1 MFRRVRVLAA
11 AVALSVLAAACTST
25 EDAQPDRSAPPEEF
39 VPVVPDAAP
48 SAPETVRG
56 WVSLAGAVVGATVV
70 ITDGDGVQI
79 GEPAVTDDFGY
90 FESDAPY
97 GPHYSVVATGGTDDH
112 GDVAAT
118 LRTQMNTDDAEAAAN
133 LGHIDVNIAT
143 TFVAEYIDRHPG
155 VDEETAEAAVAVS
168 MGAHPDDDIGAIVGT
183 QAKAFNAAA
192 YADDTINDTH
202 IAESVDAIAAAVAP
216 DQASVAAEE
225 PVAAA
230 APLFAERA
238 FVLDDPVSDV
248 AVDIVKGF
256 LGDQGKKLLTSWLGL
271 DGDSAEMDE
280 LRQMRAQLDQL
291 QVALAAAAA
300 EARQLAA
307 DAVYSAAVD
316 ATNDVR
322 GGISTA
328 TRLYMVPVG
337 DRAIALGQARAD
349 RAGLAADAPADQV
362 AAADAAVTTAEASYK
377 VALDNFRNNYNTLAG
392 GAFVKLN
399 LFLEAGTGDAKSIVE
414 KYADT
419 IRARQRFISS
429 ADNDAV
435 YAVYDD
441 FASWQAAAAYLEAE
455 YQSVIDGNVAGAV
468 DMYNE
473 AEARQV
479 TQLPTRLD
487 TPGVVID
494 LQSSLMWQGAGS
506 GVLHW
511 SFDIMEYMRACC
523 EITPPGTPGGPAP
536 FGGWR
541 LPTQAE
547 FADLL
552 RDRGN
557 RSVNDY
563 MVSVSS
569 PTGFNAQWW
578 AALSTPVWA
587 ADKSTT
593 DVKSYDMN
601 SGSISSNPYTV
612 HAVLNPNGSFGRLPD
627 LEGWYGGIA
636 YDTSRWVASRLP
648 GANADVVQVRP
659 LDSGEKYL

>member
-1 MFRRVRVLAA
+1 MYRYARVIAASVALTVLAA
-11 AVALSVLAAACTST
+11 SCTST
-25 EDAQPDRSAPPEEF
+25 EDSDAERPAPPAEF
-39 VPVVPDAAP
+39 TPTEAAAAP

-70 ITDGDGVQI
+70 VTDDDGTQI
-79 GEPAVTDDFGY
+79 GEPALTDDFGY
-90 FESDAPY
+90 FETAAPY
-97 GPHYSVVATGGTDDH
+97 GPHYNVVATGGTDDH
-112 GDVAAT
+112 GEVVAT
-118 LRTQMNTDDAEAAAN
+118 LRTRMNTDDPEAAAN

-155 VDEETAEAAVAVS
+155 VDEETAEAAVAVT

-183 QAKAFNAAA
+183 QPKAFNAAA
-192 YADDTINDTH
+192 FADEAINDTH
-202 IAESVDAIAAAVAP
+202 IADSVDAIAATVTP
-216 DQASVAAEE
+216 DQVADNSVD
-225 PVAAA
+225 PGVGSTSI
-230 APLFAERA
+230 FAERA
-238 FVLDDPVSDV
+238 FVLGDPVSDV

-256 LGDQGKKLLTSWLGL
+256 IGDQGKKLLTSWLGL
-271 DGDSAEMDE
+271 DGDDAEMNE

-291 QVALAAAAA
+291 QVALAAASAQ
-300 EARQLAA
+300 ARQLAA

-328 TRLYMVPVG
+328 TRLYMEPVG
-337 DRAIALGQARAD
+337 DRALALGQARAD
-349 RAGLAADAPADQV
+349 RAALGAAAPKDKV
-362 AAADAAVTTAEASYK
+362 AAADAAVTAAEASYK

-399 LFLEAGTGDAKSIVE
+399 LFLEAGPGDAKSIVA

-419 IRARQRFISS
+419 IKARQRFISK
-429 ADNDAV
+429 AENDAV

-455 YQSVIDGNVAGAV
+455 YQSVISGNVTGAI

-479 TQLPTRLD
+479 AQLPTRLD
-487 TPGVVID
+487 TPGVVVD
-494 LQSSLMWQGAGS
+494 LESSLMWQGAGS

-511 SFDIMEYMRACC
+511 SIGVMEYQRACC
-523 EITPPGTPGGPAP
+523 EVAPPGTPGGTAP

-541 LPTQAE
+541 LPTQGE
-547 FADLL
+547 FASLL

-563 MVSVSS
+563 MVSVAT
-569 PTGFNAQWW
+569 PTGFDAQWW
-578 AALSTPVWA
+578 AALNTSLWA
-587 ADKSTT
+587 SDKSTT
-593 DVKSYDMN
+593 DIGSINMN
-601 SGSISSNPYTV
+601 SGAISFATYIR

-627 LEGWYGGIA
+627 LDGWGGGIA
-636 YDTSRWVASRLP
+636 WDANAWVAARMP
-648 GANADVVQVRP
+648 GANANVVQVRA
-659 LDSGEKYL
+659 LADGERYL